1 MIRRPP
7 RSTRTDTLFPYTT
20 LFRSQ
25 VRPARIARGGTHT
38 RRDAGRR
45 DRCARQLPECPRAS
59 GATDRSCAQWG
70 KSVMKSFY
78 LAGAAS
84 LALLLAACGGKD
96 AGNEAAANG
105 AAGNE
110 AAAGAEK
117 GGAEGGHA
125 DEGVVTLGSDQ
136 IATAGVQVGRPIIG
150 GAGTIELPAIIEG
163 DPQGTQVI
171 SAAIAGRVVALTR
184 NLRQSVGRGQTI
196 AVIEIREGAQIKSDV
211 EAARDR
217 IKHAN

>member
-1 MIRRPP
+1 
-7 RSTRTDTLFPYTT
+7 
-20 LFRSQ
+20 
-25 VRPARIARGGTHT
+25 
-38 RRDAGRR
+38 
-45 DRCARQLPECPRAS
+45 
-59 GATDRSCAQWG
+59 
-70 KSVMKSFY
+70 MKSFY

-136 IATAGVQVGRPIIG
+136 IATAGVRSEEH
-150 GAGTIELPAIIEG
+150 TSEL
-163 DPQGTQVI
+163 QSLMRI
-171 SAAIAGRVVALTR
+171 SYAVFCLKKKTKKNDELCN
-184 NLRQSVGRGQTI
+184 NLHNHNLHNN
-196 AVIEIREGAQIKSDV
+196 QI
-211 EAARDR
+211 
-217 IKHAN
+217 

>member
-1 MIRRPP
+1 
-7 RSTRTDTLFPYTT
+7 
-20 LFRSQ
+20 
-25 VRPARIARGGTHT
+25 
-38 RRDAGRR
+38 
-45 DRCARQLPECPRAS
+45 
-59 GATDRSCAQWG
+59 
-70 KSVMKSFY
+70 MKSFY

-125 DEGVVTLGSDQ
+125 DEGLVTLGSDQ

-150 GAGTIELPAIIEG
+150 GAGTTELPASIEG
-163 DPQGTQVI
+163 DPQGTQVHT
-171 SAAIAGRVVALTR
+171 AATAGRGVALPR
-184 NLRQSVGRGQTI
+184 NLGPSGG
-196 AVIEIREGAQIKSDV
+196 
-211 EAARDR
+211 DR
-217 IKHAN
+217 KN

>member
-1 MIRRPP
+1 
-7 RSTRTDTLFPYTT
+7 
-20 LFRSQ
+20 
-25 VRPARIARGGTHT
+25 
-38 RRDAGRR
+38 
-45 DRCARQLPECPRAS
+45 
-59 GATDRSCAQWG
+59 
-70 KSVMKSFY
+70 MKSFY

-136 IATAGVQVGRPIIG
+136 IAAAGVF
-150 GAGTIELPAIIEG
+150 L
-163 DPQGTQVI
+163 
-171 SAAIAGRVVALTR
+171 L
-184 NLRQSVGRGQTI
+184 GRGRWRGQPRR
-196 AVIEIREGAQIKSDV
+196 REYW
-211 EAARDR
+211 RNR
-217 IKHAN
+217 WF

>member
-1 MIRRPP
+1 
-7 RSTRTDTLFPYTT
+7 
-20 LFRSQ
+20 
-25 VRPARIARGGTHT
+25 
-38 RRDAGRR
+38 
-45 DRCARQLPECPRAS
+45 
-59 GATDRSCAQWG
+59 
-70 KSVMKSFY
+70 MKSFY

-163 DPQGTQVI
+163 DPQGTQVRTEEHT
-171 SAAIAGRVVALTR
+171 SELQSLTR
-184 NLRQSVGRGQTI
+184 NP
-196 AVIEIREGAQIKSDV
+196 
-211 EAARDR
+211 
-217 IKHAN
+217 

>member
-7 RSTRTDTLFPYTT
+7 RSYRSDTLFPYTA
-20 LFRSQ
+20 LFRA
-25 VRPARIARGGTHT
+25 ARIARCGTHT

-45 DRCARQLPECPRAS
+45 DRCARQLPEGPRAS

-110 AAAGAEK
+110 E
-117 GGAEGGHA
+117 
-125 DEGVVTLGSDQ
+125 
-136 IATAGVQVGRPIIG
+136 IGR
-150 GAGTIELPAIIEG
+150 AH
-163 DPQGTQVI
+163 V
-171 SAAIAGRVVALTR
+171 
-184 NLRQSVGRGQTI
+184 
-196 AVIEIREGAQIKSDV
+196 
-211 EAARDR
+211 
-217 IKHAN
+217 

>member
-1 MIRRPP
+1 MFFFVSSRR
-7 RSTRTDTLFPYTT
+7 R
-20 LFRSQ
+20 
-25 VRPARIARGGTHT
+25 HT
-38 RRDAGRR
+38 R
-45 DRCARQLPECPRAS
+45 CALVTGVQTCALPI
-59 GATDRSCAQWG
+59 
-70 KSVMKSFY
+70 
-78 LAGAAS
+78 
-84 LALLLAACGGKD
+84 CGGKD

-171 SAAIAGRVVALTR
+171 SAAIAGR
-184 NLRQSVGRGQTI
+184 
-196 AVIEIREGAQIKSDV
+196 
-211 EAARDR
+211 
-217 IKHAN
+217 

>member
-7 RSTRTDTLFPYTT
+7 RSTRTDTLFPDRTV
-20 LFRSQ
+20 FRC
-25 VRPARIARGGTHT
+25 ARIGRCGTHQ

-84 LALLLAACGGKD
+84 LALLLAAFGGKD

-117 GGAEGGHA
+117 
-125 DEGVVTLGSDQ
+125 
-136 IATAGVQVGRPIIG
+136 IGR
-150 GAGTIELPAIIEG
+150 AH
-163 DPQGTQVI
+163 V
-171 SAAIAGRVVALTR
+171 
-184 NLRQSVGRGQTI
+184 
-196 AVIEIREGAQIKSDV
+196 
-211 EAARDR
+211 
-217 IKHAN
+217 